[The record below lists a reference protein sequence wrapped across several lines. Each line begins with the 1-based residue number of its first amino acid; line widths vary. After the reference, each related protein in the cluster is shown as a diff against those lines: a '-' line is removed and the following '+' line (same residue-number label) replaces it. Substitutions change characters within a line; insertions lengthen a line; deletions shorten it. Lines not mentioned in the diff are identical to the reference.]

1 MATDETTRRS
11 AAQGQAGP
19 ELVHRVFYKLSERH
33 DEQARRNSK
42 ALALLMQLLEAKGA
56 ITSDEVDKLL
66 ATVSRWDL

>member
-1 MATDETTRRS
+1 MATDETARGS
-11 AAQGQAGP
+11 AALAQGTD
-19 ELVHRVFYKLSERH
+19 LVHRVFYKLSERH

-42 ALALLMQLLEAKGA
+42 ALALLMQLLQAKGA